1 VVVQS
6 SSSEFRARA
15 ILVVGGSGGRVVLA
29 SRQTVTANRPNDA
42 DDAGQWLLTLF
53 LGPIAVVL
61 AAIVIGLLM
70 RGSGLR

>member
-1 VVVQS
+1 MT
-6 SSSEFRARA
+6 E
-15 ILVVGGSGGRVVLA
+15 
-29 SRQTVTANRPNDA
+29 NRPKDA

>member
-1 VVVQS
+1 
-6 SSSEFRARA
+6 
-15 ILVVGGSGGRVVLA
+15 
-29 SRQTVTANRPNDA
+29 VTANRPNDA